1 MRRWEYSNPEY
12 VAMRREEA
20 SCKGCK
26 HKVEVF
32 DREICNHPK
41 LNTVELRRCRH
52 YELKGVA
59 NES

>member
-1 MRRWEYSNPEY
+1 MGDPMM

-26 HKVEVF
+26 HKVEIF

-59 NES
+59 NGQ